1 MITPDYKPHK
11 KLESGVR
18 DFLKSH
24 NFLIYEATYHAV
36 ADKEI
41 KDLLSTRFTPTALYL
56 RGRADRIA
64 IHKTKSIEFEFECK
78 THENPSFHDCTI
90 EMLPLIHHLSK
101 SKLGVKCLY
110 IYRDDIPRVYRI
122 LEGPKKGLCDR
133 TSIPIE
139 CGFWVDQLPSVREIR
154 IPPHER
160 NDVDWFTK
168 LARTWFPGV
177 EINYKPIRGGTKDP
191 FLIIDQSIIETYPHW
206 QILIKEYYG

>member
-11 KLESGVR
+11 KLESDVR

-24 NFLIYEATYHAV
+24 NFLFYEATYHAV
-36 ADKEI
+36 ADKEV
-41 KDLLSTRFTPTALYL
+41 KDLLATRFTPTALYL

-64 IHKTKSIEFEFECK
+64 IHKTKPIEFEFECK
-78 THENPSFHDCTI
+78 THENTRFHDCTI

-110 IYRDDIPRVYRI
+110 TYRDDIPRVYQI
-122 LEGPKKGLCDR
+122 SEKEYGR

-139 CGFWVDQLPSVREIR
+139 CGFWVDQLPVVREIR
-154 IPPHER
+154 IPPR
-160 NDVDWFTK
+160 KTNDIDWFEQ
-168 LARTWFPGV
+168 LAKNWFPGIA
-177 EINYKPIRGGTKDP
+177 INYKDVGGTGDP
-191 FLIIDQSIIETYPHW
+191 FLIIDQPIIETYPHW